1 MNLSI
6 TSAQSPVANPLR
18 PVVITVVAAKL
29 AVAAL
34 LITTVNLAPVQPQM
48 ELAQLR

>member
-1 MNLSI
+1 MNLSAATAE
-6 TSAQSPVANPLR
+6 TSTARQLR
-18 PVVITVVAAKL
+18 PVVVTVVAAKL

-34 LITTVNLAPVQPQM
+34 LITTVNFAPAQPPM